1 MIKKGGKMKIIAIRH
16 GPFSP
21 VNGGRPTPVA
31 LKLFYETVRSICA
44 SLITCSAA
52 PRSRILAERYGRWH
66 RLPVIIIE
74 NFNPLETTKFPPLF
88 GGWLYELLHRWQIFN
103 HLMLVLWWM
112 GIPLFT
118 ERPVEF
124 LERTKK
130 GLQILQKVGQTD
142 DILLICHQET
152 IIALMILLGGKRPFD
167 ALKKRI
173 PHFYTCFFTT

>member
-1 MIKKGGKMKIIAIRH
+1 MKIIAIRH

-21 VNGGRPTPVA
+21 VNGGRPTPTA
-31 LKLFYETVRSICA
+31 LKRFLRLLNTGFQFNIVVSSSVPRTKELAIR
-44 SLITCSAA
+44 AA
-52 PRSRILAERYGRWH
+52 RQH
-66 RLPVIIIE
+66 RLIIIE
-74 NFNPLETTKFPPLF
+74 EFNPLETTKWPSIF

-130 GLQILQKVGQTD
+130 GLQILQKMAQTD
-142 DILLICHQET
+142 DTLMICHQET
-152 IIALMILLGGKRPFD
+152 IIALMILGGERPFH
-167 ALKKRI
+167 ALRKRI
-173 PHFYTCFFTT
+173 PHFYTYILTKEVRI